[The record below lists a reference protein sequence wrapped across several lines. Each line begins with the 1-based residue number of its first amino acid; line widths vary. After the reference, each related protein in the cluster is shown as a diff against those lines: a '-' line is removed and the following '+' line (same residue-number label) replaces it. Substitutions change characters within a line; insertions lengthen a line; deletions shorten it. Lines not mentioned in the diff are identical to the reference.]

1 MSGPTPGYVEREQD
15 SETDRDQIA
24 EPLTDAAEFAPGS
37 ARGPAV
43 DPALGSPLAPLP
55 DMPRTLDL
63 AAGERLT
70 IAASAPGE
78 VIVSVAE
85 PTRSRGVAAERGP
98 SVEIH
103 HVAAEAG
110 PVRVTAMAPLSE
122 GGQTGRVMIARAPA
136 EQAETS
142 TRGDGA
148 RSLTRRHHLLLNLF
162 GITPTDLHPQSTAAL
177 ARQLDG
183 LEVMARAVAEGE
195 QQPALSD
202 GALSIEL
209 TESDGYET
217 ARYTLERPD
226 ARLVLDTALDHYSG
240 QLTCKLH
247 FGSADGVSIEGR
259 LTHAVARVDGH
270 LSAPADPVGDY
281 LARGPEANDADVDL
295 SDLIDDGDEEG
306 IVAFLTGA
314 LAGDFAD
321 NDSYSALAG
330 QTAAGFVP
338 VLGQIGDARDIAAA
352 GSDVVEGAPGAWGRL
367 GINLV
372 AVIPGLDFL
381 KAGRMASKEA
391 IREGAETALD
401 DTVRH
406 SMKKLRRNGMS
417 KAAARQAAKQIKVIN
432 AGRVEL
438 IERLRRYSAEGFF
451 DDETLGVLMHTRNAL
466 ENGLKPDDLSGALRD
481 LHGIPVPLPGGKGT
495 YDHLHEVQD
504 SMNSLENALAHLKR
518 STKNHKPGSAGF
530 SRVSR
535 DRDAFEEFIG
545 RVASFLETK

>member
-1 MSGPTPGYVEREQD
+1 
-15 SETDRDQIA
+15 
-24 EPLTDAAEFAPGS
+24 
-37 ARGPAV
+37 
-43 DPALGSPLAPLP
+43 
-55 DMPRTLDL
+55 
-63 AAGERLT
+63 
-70 IAASAPGE
+70 
-78 VIVSVAE
+78 
-85 PTRSRGVAAERGP
+85 
-98 SVEIH
+98 
-103 HVAAEAG
+103 
-110 PVRVTAMAPLSE
+110 
-122 GGQTGRVMIARAPA
+122 
-136 EQAETS
+136 
-142 TRGDGA
+142 
-148 RSLTRRHHLLLNLF
+148 
-162 GITPTDLHPQSTAAL
+162 
-177 ARQLDG
+177 
-183 LEVMARAVAEGE
+183 MARAVADGE

-259 LTHAVARVDGH
+259 LTHAAARVDGH

-281 LARGPEANDADVDL
+281 LARGPEADDADVDL
-295 SDLIDDGDEEG
+295 SDLIDGGDEEG

-314 LAGDFAD
+314 LGGDFAD

-438 IERLRRYSAEGFF
+438 LERLQRYSAEGFF
-451 DDETLGVLMHTRNAL
+451 DDETLGVLMRTRNAL
-466 ENGLKPDDLSGALRD
+466 ENGLKPADLSGALRD
-481 LHGIPVPLPGGKGT
+481 LHGIPVPSTGRGGDF
-495 YDHLHEVQD
+495 DHLHEVRDGLSSIKRTLGQ
-504 SMNSLENALAHLKR
+504 LKR
-518 STKNHKPGSAGF
+518 WTGQHAPGSPAF
-530 SRVSR
+530 VRISR
-535 DRDAFEEFIG
+535 DRDAFEEMAQRI
-545 RVASFLETK
+545 VAFLEIR